1 MEDFRKDQLGMIGVL
16 TPWLTLNLPAIGQ
29 SKLAKKE
36 AEDVIAGHPALLG
49 KAGQTAVQT
58 TEVTRRRNK
67 QMKAFQKHIFALS
80 GPMRLLAG
88 RANDINTLALV
99 TIGRTAFKGLRPLL
113 QAGVGQKIMAAAQTQ
128 AATLADSGMDAAYLA
143 TAALAVKTF
152 ADGLPDTQT
161 LLDARKNANATYEE
175 VHAAQMQQVYELDLA
190 MAVFETLNPTLYRE
204 YKQARAILD
213 TGAQE
218 TAAAGQTP
226 KQ

>member
-190 MAVFETLNPTLYRE
+190 MAVFETLNPTLYKE

-213 TGAQE
+213 TGAQG
-218 TAAAGQTP
+218 AAAGKTP
-226 KQ
+226 QQ

>member
-175 VHAAQMQQVYELDLA
+175 VHAAQMQQIYELDLA
-190 MAVFETLNPTLYRE
+190 MAVFETLNPVLYKE
-204 YKQARAILD
+204 YKQARAILN
-213 TGAQE
+213 TGAKGK
-218 TAAAGQTP
+218 AAGETP
-226 KQ
+226 QS

>member
-175 VHAAQMQQVYELDLA
+175 VHAAQMQQIYELDLA
-190 MAVFETLNPTLYRE
+190 MAVFETLNPALYKE

-213 TGAQE
+213 TGAKGKTEGE
-218 TAAAGQTP
+218 TPQ
-226 KQ
+226 Q